1 MLWKVGRS
9 NCWLVNGKEKSRQ
22 PFLVYKAH
30 NRYLGLQF
38 SSMKYSYRHPHMSQL
53 HLISRNLLVS
63 NHLLYFS
70 GIILTLRKAI
80 SLSPR
85 SSISLL
91 LLSVRPLQNGHF
103 GSKMKN
109 AKKKPKNV
117 FTRHCSCSMQKT
129 TRKNSWYSENE
140 TILKIGKNGQQAT
153 VIINLAKWSLWTKN

>member
-1 MLWKVGRS
+1 M
-9 NCWLVNGKEKSRQ
+9 CKEKSRQ

-53 HLISRNLLVS
+53 HLILRNLLVS

-70 GIILTLRKAI
+70 GIILTLHKAI
-80 SLSPR
+80 SLSLR

-91 LLSVRPLQNGHF
+91 PLSVRPLQNGHF

-109 AKKKPKNV
+109 AKKNL
-117 FTRHCSCSMQKT
+117 KT
-129 TRKNSWYSENE
+129 FLQDIAVVLCK
-140 TILKIGKNGQQAT
+140 KNGSRKEL
-153 VIINLAKWSLWTKN
+153 IFEK